1 AVHSCAPALPHEL
14 WKPRQWSS
22 SYVCQVEV
30 LIPVLVNVSIC
41 WPSLQVA
48 PQLFGLMIAPCT
60 WTLATTASTLDSRKQ
75 RTWRKAG
82 QIPHAAMQPGQAAC
96 SKAPSPRSGAAG

>member
-1 AVHSCAPALPHEL
+1 
-14 WKPRQWSS
+14 
-22 SYVCQVEV
+22 
-30 LIPVLVNVSIC
+30 
-41 WPSLQVA
+41 SLQVA

-60 WTLATTASTLDSRKQ
+60 WTLATTASTLDSRKK

-96 SKAPSPRSGAAG
+96 SKAPSPRSGAAGRVVGVVDPSLPSSAVATIGNDQTNERRTPRDTTRSH